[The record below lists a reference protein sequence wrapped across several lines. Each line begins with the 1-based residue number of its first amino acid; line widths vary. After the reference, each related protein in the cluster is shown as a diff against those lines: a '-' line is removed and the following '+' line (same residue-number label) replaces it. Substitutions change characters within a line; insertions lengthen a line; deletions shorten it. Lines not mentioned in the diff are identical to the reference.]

1 MTALVRAELRQLRS
15 TRTTWALLAVALL
28 LCLTATAIVLARV
41 GGIDAPPRGS
51 TQLRDMLLGAS
62 GAGMLPALLLGVV
75 VVTGEFHHR
84 TATSA
89 FLAVPNRR
97 RVVAAKAVA
106 CALLAPVVAVGLM
119 IVPLTIGALSGAIEL
134 TLDERFARL
143 LGGGLLM
150 FACWALL
157 GVGLGAVVRNQTV
170 AVVVPLLWFGVV
182 ETLVPSYPALLWL
195 HRWLPGALTGAI
207 GGDGSPGAL
216 PAGAALVV
224 FVAYTLVLLL
234 AGSRRIVRL
243 DVT

>member
-1 MTALVRAELRQLRS
+1 VTALVRAEFRQLRS
-15 TRTTWALLAVALL
+15 TRATWALLAVALL
-28 LCLTATAIVLARV
+28 LCLTVTAIVLARV

-62 GAGMLPALLLGVV
+62 GASMLPVLLLGVV
-75 VVTGEFHHR
+75 AVTGEFHHR

-119 IVPLTIGALSGAIEL
+119 IVPLTIGTLSGAIEL

-143 LGGGLLM
+143 LGGELLM

-157 GVGLGAVVRNQTV
+157 GVGVGAVIRNQTA
-170 AVVVPLLWFGVV
+170 AVVVPLLWFGIV
-182 ETLVPSYPALLWL
+182 ETLLPSYPALLWL
-195 HRWLPGALTGAI
+195 HPWLPGALTGAI
-207 GGDGSPGAL
+207 GGDDSLGAL
-216 PAGAALVV
+216 SAWAALVV
-224 FVAYTLVLLL
+224 FLAYALLL
-234 AGSRRIVRL
+234 LLVGARRIARL